1 MGKGE
6 RSLFWPQGFDINTDQ
21 SYFLSQLSQ
30 EQLSKS
36 LFPVGELEKKEVR
49 KIALE
54 NDLPT
59 AKKKDSTGICFI
71 GERDFK
77 NFLKN
82 YIFSKPGEIHTLNG
96 EVLGHHDGLM
106 YYTIGQRKGLN
117 IGGDNRF
124 KNAPWFVV
132 GKDIENNRLLVGQG
146 LNNPYLF
153 SNRVIVEDIN
163 WISKERFVGTL
174 ECSAKFRY
182 RQEDQVCLIRWIDK
196 GLIEVVT
203 NKPVRAVTPGQACVF
218 YNGEI
223 CLGGGTIKEVYQ
235 NQKKLMY

>member
-1 MGKGE
+1 
-6 RSLFWPQGFDINTDQ
+6 
-21 SYFLSQLSQ
+21 
-30 EQLSKS
+30 
-36 LFPVGELEKKEVR
+36 
-49 KIALE
+49 
-54 NDLPT
+54 
-59 AKKKDSTGICFI
+59 
-71 GERDFK
+71 
-77 NFLKN
+77 
-82 YIFSKPGEIHTLNG
+82 
-96 EVLGHHDGLM
+96 
-106 YYTIGQRKGLN
+106 
-117 IGGDNRF
+117 
-124 KNAPWFVV
+124 VV

-163 WISKERFVGTL
+163 WISKERFVGIL